1 MQNIINHDLQEQA
14 HSLVATKL
22 SFLNPTTFDSD
33 DDRVDFTGKDNV
45 QWNLHHFIRSGKLCS
60 NGFYACKSTL
70 GYIYSISNNI
80 VQAITSDSK
89 ESYVR
94 LEKRLV
100 LQQDRLE
107 NNIAELNIALAEYE
121 MIFED
126 CFARQALDDYMCIE
140 DKKVTQFGKFAKDS
154 AKKGEASATY
164 YTNMSLATQQ
174 IAIADVA
181 MRWFADTLDA
191 KINPDGNDKVT
202 KGKPSILG
210 KIAKSSIKA

>member
-121 MIFED
+121 QPKLQRIDQTNLELDTSELSEED
-126 CFARQALDDYMCIE
+126 LQ
-140 DKKVTQFGKFAKDS
+140 K
-154 AKKGEASATY
+154 
-164 YTNMSLATQQ
+164 
-174 IAIADVA
+174 
-181 MRWFADTLDA
+181 
-191 KINPDGNDKVT
+191 
-202 KGKPSILG
+202 
-210 KIAKSSIKA
+210 KIAELQTTS